1 MEDVYEMGVQIT
13 PETPGRPAV
22 LNPFESPN
30 DYHSLH
36 ESVVASPSLFKC
48 SRATSAT
55 PAKFKW
61 SIDEIASLHPVD
73 IDPEDI
79 HRQSLYLSQTRT
91 DKDIEERRQNAI
103 EQFFTKNTIVPSPW
117 AEPESRHAT
126 RTHTLKCSV
135 SPVIPEESLQEGKSN
150 AGCQTML
157 SLPVDFDLEK
167 ILGDY
172 VKPDDAVDQMHES
185 LSSSSLRR
193 KLFLDGNGSGSDSS
207 SPASPDRG
215 PIDIAVEPAEGLF
228 SVDLSPLQNRIA
240 VATPNSGQ
248 FSSSP
253 IQGSTR
259 ACSLG
264 SLPSPMFPDRSSP
277 SLKSPTLSPIIPQA
291 GKTPGS
297 AERRRLNF
305 RTPDGAGLCSSN
317 TKANHCTE
325 SPYVEG
331 CSPIQICSP
340 ARSSTS
346 VRTRRYRG
354 SPFQLPFAHEL
365 SYEEKENFPPTDPL
379 PPMDTDACCL
389 HSDLMA
395 GKTESCSGRQE
406 PVLLPAEPVQVE
418 EAKENNTVNMGDP
431 VESAEDESTW
441 AKDGPDNTHIQL
453 TSSRT
458 GSISNVENS
467 HMFISLLAE
476 SSAIPCDGN
485 SMQVD
490 SGYNTYSVGVNSI
503 MDGAA
508 SETQPK
514 DLLDGQTPDET
525 FFHTRTQHF
534 KSKFVHLHH

>member
-150 AGCQTML
+150 
-157 SLPVDFDLEK
+157 
-167 ILGDY
+167 
-172 VKPDDAVDQMHES
+172 
-185 LSSSSLRR
+185 
-193 KLFLDGNGSGSDSS
+193 
-207 SPASPDRG
+207 
-215 PIDIAVEPAEGLF
+215 
-228 SVDLSPLQNRIA
+228 
-240 VATPNSGQ
+240 
-248 FSSSP
+248 
-253 IQGSTR
+253 
-259 ACSLG
+259 
-264 SLPSPMFPDRSSP
+264 
-277 SLKSPTLSPIIPQA
+277 
-291 GKTPGS
+291 

-534 KSKFVHLHH
+534 KSKVILSKMITVICFCRVLCVNA